1 MLFGSPVPK
10 HEMKIRWKSLRMSSL
25 KIQLYL
31 HIHGGVKHVAVCFKT
46 GITAALAGHCLD
58 GAEPYTEIITFAG
71 EIFSVFLFEL
81 SMEAVIHDDSQ
92 KSHIYSTA
100 EMDKLFTLCQI
111 GRAHV

>member
-1 MLFGSPVPK
+1 M
-10 HEMKIRWKSLRMSSL
+10 
-25 KIQLYL
+25 
-31 HIHGGVKHVAVCFKT
+31 KHVAVCFKT

-100 EMDKLFTLCQI
+100 EMDKLFTLCHASTGLQGI
-111 GRAHV
+111 FYEISKDDAQLRVCGLLCPRWN